1 MRGLE
6 ETFAGR
12 IEFVLLD
19 LDDRDLDNTR
29 RQLGITAQAQYVL
42 VNASGEIV
50 GRWWGVIDE
59 AGLADE
65 LESLLQA

>member
-1 MRGLE
+1 VRGLE

-12 IEFVLLD
+12 IEFVRLD
-19 LDDRDLDNTR
+19 LDDRDLDDRR

-42 VNASGEIV
+42 VNAAGEIV

-59 AGLADE
+59 AALSNE
-65 LESLLQA
+65 LETLLQT

>member
-12 IEFVLLD
+12 IEFVRLD
-19 LDDRDLDNTR
+19 LDDRDLDDRR

-42 VNASGEIV
+42 VNAAGEIV

-59 AGLADE
+59 AALSNE
-65 LESLLQA
+65 LETLLQT

>member
-6 ETFAGR
+6 ETFTGR
-12 IEFVLLD
+12 IEFVRLN

-29 RQLGITAQAQYVL
+29 RQMGITAQAQYVL

-50 GRWWGVIDE
+50 GRWWGIIDE
-59 AGLADE
+59 SALTNE
-65 LESLLQA
+65 LERLLQT

>member
-6 ETFAGR
+6 ETFSGR
-12 IEFVLLD
+12 IEFVRLD

-50 GRWWGVIDE
+50 GRWWGIIDE
-59 AGLADE
+59 AALTDE
-65 LESLLQA
+65 LERLLQT

>member
-12 IEFVLLD
+12 IEIVRLD
-19 LDDRDLDNTR
+19 LDDRDLNDTR

-42 VNASGEIV
+42 VNANDEIV
-50 GRWWGVIDE
+50 GRWWGVINE
-59 AGLADE
+59 ASLTDE
-65 LESLLQA
+65 LERLLQT

>member
-12 IEFVLLD
+12 IEFVRLD
-19 LDDRDLDNTR
+19 LDDRDLDATR
-29 RQLGITAQAQYVL
+29 SQLGITAQAQYVL
-42 VNASGEIV
+42 VNAAGEIV

-59 AGLADE
+59 AGMTSE
-65 LESLLQA
+65 LESLLQT

>member
-6 ETFAGR
+6 ETFTGR
-12 IEFVLLD
+12 IEFVRLN

-42 VNASGEIV
+42 VNAGGEIV
-50 GRWWGVIDE
+50 GRWWGIIDDS
-59 AGLADE
+59 ALTNE
-65 LESLLQA
+65 LERLLQT

>member
-6 ETFAGR
+6 ETFSGR
-12 IEFVLLD
+12 IEIVRLD
-19 LDDRDLDNTR
+19 LDNSDQDDKR

-59 AGLADE
+59 AALTDE
-65 LESLLQA
+65 LERLLQT

>member
-6 ETFAGR
+6 ETFTGR
-12 IEFVLLD
+12 IEIVRLD

-50 GRWWGVIDE
+50 GRWWGILDE
-59 AGLADE
+59 AALTDE
-65 LESLLQA
+65 LERLLQT

>member
-12 IEFVLLD
+12 IEFVRLD
-19 LDDRDLDNTR
+19 LDDRDLNDTR

-42 VNASGEIV
+42 VNANDDIV
-50 GRWWGVIDE
+50 GRWWGALDE
-59 AGLADE
+59 ASLTDE
-65 LESLLQA
+65 LERLLQT

>member
-12 IEFVLLD
+12 IEFVRLD
-19 LDDRDLDNTR
+19 LDDRDLNDTR

-42 VNASGEIV
+42 VNANDEIV
-50 GRWWGVIDE
+50 GRWWGALDE
-59 AGLADE
+59 ASLTDE
-65 LESLLQA
+65 LERLLQT

>member
-6 ETFAGR
+6 ETFTGR
-12 IEFVLLD
+12 IEFVRLN

-42 VNASGEIV
+42 VNAGGEIV
-50 GRWWGVIDE
+50 GRWWGIIDE
-59 AGLADE
+59 AALTNE
-65 LESLLQA
+65 LERLLQT